1 MKSRLLLLSILM
13 ISAIVIHTKISKT
26 NQKQNV
32 VAAEESND
40 INTTEVQPN
49 EVALQNMKKA
59 NANNKTEN
67 NNDLVQQTV
76 PQKEEAQSNI
86 QTSYQ
91 PMAQSS
97 FQTDSNQNNI
107 SEIEAIHFSEN
118 MDSIIDQQDRDD
130 SEITQKQLEDLVY
143 KYSSNDERDQL
154 QNKLNQI
161 DASLLN

>member
-13 ISAIVIHTKISKT
+13 ISTIVIHAKISKT

-32 VAAEESND
+32 VAVEESND

-49 EVALQNMKKA
+49 EVALQNVQKA

-67 NNDLVQQTV
+67 NNDLVQQTE
-76 PQKEEAQSNI
+76 PQKEQAESNI
-86 QTSYQ
+86 QTSNQ
-91 PMAQSS
+91 PTAQSS
-97 FQTDSNQNNI
+97 FQSDNHQNNI

-118 MDSIIDQQDRDD
+118 MDAIIDQQDRDD

-143 KYSSNDERDQL
+143 KYSSNEERDQL